1 MRPTPQVRKTIPKKT
16 DTDVTLTKS
25 TTPVKDAPSSGI
37 RTTTPIKTTTPRRT
51 TALGPPTGRPPT
63 KQQLRL
69 DTTYRPPGVSTPT
82 TITRLAAPQPL
93 LRWPTIGKGE
103 KTSQENIDAVR
114 LTWNMKKLA
123 DLWEALATERPRRTD
138 LMSTVGRQIIRQQL
152 REMMGHNIATQ
163 ANIQVDGVIKRITPP
178 RDVKQVKK
186 PDVTLGRGT
195 DRELAVW
202 NASRYDAEV
211 DTIRDVISWAN
222 TLNPKT
228 LAEMRQI
235 VIQLVGT
242 SGPCEACKSR
252 LLKMANAM
260 LDKWA
265 KDSGI
270 PRDKLPELR

>member
-69 DTTYRPPGVSTPT
+69 DTTY
-82 TITRLAAPQPL
+82 
-93 LRWPTIGKGE
+93 WPTIGKGE

-123 DLWEALATERPRRTD
+123 DLWEALATERPHRTD